1 MSRPRTPPSTTLT
14 ATDEDVRGVETVLRR
29 FPELAHLTV
38 RRRAALLILTS
49 GEPDQPLA
57 HARLRRLAAKTW
69 QLEIANHMGRWEPT
83 PLCGS
88 RDAIVET
95 LIGDFGWTLIA
106 RA

>member
-1 MSRPRTPPSTTLT
+1 MSRPRTTPSTALA
-14 ATDEDVRGVETVLRR
+14 ATDDDVQGVETVLRR
-29 FPELAHLTV
+29 FPELTHLSV
-38 RRRAALLILTS
+38 RRRAALLTIAS
-49 GEPDQPLA
+49 GGPDQPLA

-69 QLEIANHMGRWEPT
+69 QLEIANHMGRWEQT

-88 RDAIVET
+88 RDAIVEA

>member
-1 MSRPRTPPSTTLT
+1 MSRPRTPPSTALT

-29 FPELAHLTV
+29 FPEMAHLTV
-38 RRRAALLILTS
+38 RRRAALLTLTS

-95 LIGDFGWTLIA
+95 LVGDFGWTLIA

>member
-1 MSRPRTPPSTTLT
+1 MSRPRTTPSTALA

-29 FPELAHLTV
+29 FPELTHLSV
-38 RRRAALLILTS
+38 RRRAALLTLTS

-88 RDAIVET
+88 RDAIVEA
-95 LIGDFGWTLIA
+95 LVRDFGWTLIT